1 MLQNDYRSTPFRIFT
16 ICEADHVTFTSV
28 ILKYTKFSLP
38 PHIHPPKEKHTNK
51 KENKQKRKTE
61 NSCTI
66 IIYDTLNKICN
77 VKKRVAAVQNVK
89 ENLPLELIL
98 FLSSNSSIPTKS
110 SLLQQPER
118 TYTASLLF
126 AKLNVKTEEKKRKKR
141 KKERKKKRRRRK
153 NNEKKKKKKK
163 KKKEEE
169 EKTTKKRKKKKKTA
183 NSIPYYAIQHEI
195 LTSSL
200 PTHVCIR
207 SEHRFALLLKSC

>member
-1 MLQNDYRSTPFRIFT
+1 MLQNDYRSIPFRIFT
-16 ICEADHVTFTSV
+16 ICKADHVTFTSV
-28 ILKYTKFSLP
+28 SLKYTKFSLP

-61 NSCTI
+61 SSCTI

-118 TYTASLLF
+118 TYTAPLLF
-126 AKLNVKTEEKKRKKR
+126 AKLNVKTEERKKEKRKKE
-141 KKERKKKRRRRK
+141 KKKEEEKERKKKR
-153 NNEKKKKKKK
+153 EKKKKKNDEKK
-163 KKKEEE
+163 R
-169 EKTTKKRKKKKKTA
+169 RKKKKKTTA